1 MISKVKKLVKDPFM
15 ILIGLV
21 VLVPAS
27 LVVLGITRQNAPQ
40 SAVNG
45 LTDDAIRSE
54 VVETSSSNGESTT
67 PQPITQA
74 EQPAIVTEKQPVA
87 QPSPGPVCDQAKKQ
101 AAEAA
106 RASQIEKENSLHE
119 RQLDKIRLI
128 SRINRRYLEDELA
141 RHQGTLV
148 EIENV
153 FQGAVAAASC

>member
-1 MISKVKKLVKDPFM
+1 M

-21 VLVPAS
+21 VLVPAL
-27 LVVLGITRQNAPQ
+27 LVVLGITSQNAPQ

-45 LTDDAIRSE
+45 VADEVARSE
-54 VVETSSSNGESTT
+54 VVETSSSNSEPTT

-74 EQPAIVTEKQPVA
+74 EQPAVVTEKQPVA
-87 QPSPGPVCDQAKKQ
+87 QASPSSVCDQAKKQ

-119 RQLDKIRLI
+119 RQLDKLRLM
-128 SRINRRYLEDELA
+128 SRINRRYLDDELA
-141 RHQGTLV
+141 RHQGALV

-153 FQGAVAAASC
+153 FQGAVATANC